1 MTSPTSV
8 IGDVVLEKQ
17 FLSILIL
24 YRLCY
29 YYAGKVEAYFPSRI
43 IMLYPSR
50 QSLILYFLSFG
61 AFVNGNGQLGD
72 SKLNE
77 RPYVVLQNQNL
88 GKVLCGLMCC
98 LLQARVPRRQG
109 RTCWQ

>member
-1 MTSPTSV
+1 MTSPSSV
-8 IGDVVLEKQ
+8 IGDVVLENQ
-17 FLSILIL
+17 FLSIFIL
-24 YRLCY
+24 DCLCY
-29 YYAGKVEAYFPSRI
+29 YYAAKVEAYFLTRI
-43 IMLYPSR
+43 IMWYPSR

-88 GKVLCGLMCC
+88 GKVLCGLMCS
-98 LLQARVPRRQG
+98 LLQARVPRQQG